1 MEAIS
6 MATNYDSLFPERP
19 RQEPPEFKM
28 TIEMDVNCIRCY
40 ADVESVIYI
49 PDKQLATFK
58 CPKCN
63 FINVIENFRFDL

>member
-1 MEAIS
+1 M
-6 MATNYDSLFPERP
+6 MGTDYDKFMKQQPQ
-19 RQEPPEFKM
+19 QEPPEFKM
-28 TIEMDVNCIRCY
+28 EINLDVNCIRCF

-63 FINVIENFRFDL
+63 FINIIENFRFDV